1 MSRLS
6 TLEDDRGG
14 FQFVGNAFQVK
25 DKDARKPWH
34 IQVKCKELEECVY
47 PTVLH

>member
-6 TLEDDRGG
+6 TLEDDSGG

-25 DKDARKPWH
+25 DKDARK
-34 IQVKCKELEECVY
+34 LAY
-47 PTVLH
+47 PSQMHRA

>member
-6 TLEDDRGG
+6 TLEDDSGG

-25 DKDARKPWH
+25 DKDARK
-34 IQVKCKELEECVY
+34 LVY
-47 PTVLH
+47 PSQMQRA